1 MANFHCNVISYTLR
15 RTVDINVIIPT
26 PTCPDAVGWGPKPAR
41 HTPDAK
47 YPLLYLF
54 HGYGNNQLQW
64 TSYTNIELFAEE
76 RQIAVVMIA
85 AENKCYVNHPK
96 DRFFDFIEEELP
108 DFMTGMFPVSG
119 RKEDTYVAGLSMGGY
134 GALMHGLS
142 RSDRYQAIGAFSAAV
157 GINPRRSDILDREDV
172 QELLPEDDLYKVA
185 EKAVPNGVPKIYM
198 SCGETDTLLE
208 TDKKFY
214 QYLKDLGAD
223 IIWSQTPGYG
233 HMWRF
238 WNEEIERFLDWI
250 PRTDAYAGSKR
261 QI

>member
-1 MANFHCNVISYTLR
+1 
-15 RTVDINVIIPT
+15 
-26 PTCPDAVGWGPKPAR
+26 
-41 HTPDAK
+41 
-47 YPLLYLF
+47 
-54 HGYGNNQLQW
+54 
-64 TSYTNIELFAEE
+64 
-76 RQIAVVMIA
+76 
-85 AENKCYVNHPK
+85 
-96 DRFFDFIEEELP
+96 
-108 DFMTGMFPVSG
+108 
-119 RKEDTYVAGLSMGGY
+119 
-134 GALMHGLS
+134 
-142 RSDRYQAIGAFSAAV
+142 
-157 GINPRRSDILDREDV
+157 
-172 QELLPEDDLYKVA
+172 
-185 EKAVPNGVPKIYM
+185 M